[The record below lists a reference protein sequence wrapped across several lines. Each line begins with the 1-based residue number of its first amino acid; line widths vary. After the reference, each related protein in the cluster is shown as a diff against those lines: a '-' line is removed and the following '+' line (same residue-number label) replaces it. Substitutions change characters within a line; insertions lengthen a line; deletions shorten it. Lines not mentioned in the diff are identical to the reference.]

1 MSENTGPSHSLNSS
15 RSARRGDN
23 TTRQQRILGLLLETG
38 NATIDALAAH
48 FDVSRMT
55 IHRDANALAQQGLVE
70 KLHGGIAL
78 RNRAATQKTVSYR
91 MALAREG
98 KQAIIARAIS
108 LIRPEQIIIL
118 DDSTTVAEMLPLLPA
133 LAPLTIIT
141 NAMGVVQALAPY
153 PDLRLICLGGD
164 YNRPRNA
171 FFGLICEQAAQGLRA
186 NTMFLS
192 TSVVHGG
199 AAFQNNQDIIKIK
212 RVLME
217 ICDKTVLLVDSSKFR
232 KGGLYRLA
240 GLDAFDHV
248 LTDAQI
254 SPAIHEKLNAAGIPL
269 EICKPDGGS

>member
-1 MSENTGPSHSLNSS
+1 MTDNTGLSHSPAST
-15 RSARRGDN
+15 RPARRGDN
-23 TTRQQRILGLLLETG
+23 TARQQRILDLLLETG

-70 KLHGGIAL
+70 KLHGGLAL
-78 RNRAATQKTVSYR
+78 RNRTATQKTVTYR
-91 MALAREG
+91 TALAREG

-108 LIRPEQIIIL
+108 LIRPEQVLVL

-141 NAMGVVQALAPY
+141 NAMGVIEALAPY

-171 FFGLICEQAAQGLRA
+171 FFGLICEQAAQGLHA

-192 TSVVHGG
+192 TSVIHNGT
-199 AAFQNNQDIIKIK
+199 AFQNNPDIIKIK

-217 ICDKTVLLVDSSKFR
+217 ICDQTVLLVDSSKFR

-240 GLDAFDHV
+240 GLDTFDHV

-254 SPAIHEKLNAAGIPL
+254 EPAMYEKLKAANISL
-269 EICKPDGGS
+269 EICQPRDRS

>member
-1 MSENTGPSHSLNSS
+1 MTDKTGLSHVLTST

-23 TTRQQRILGLLLETG
+23 TARQQRILDLLLETG
-38 NATIDALAAH
+38 TATIDALATH

-55 IHRDANALAQQGLVE
+55 IHRDANVLAQQGLVE
-70 KLHGGIAL
+70 KQHGGIAL
-78 RNRAATQKTVSYR
+78 RNRTATQKTVSYR
-91 MALAREG
+91 TALAREG

-108 LIRPEQIIIL
+108 LIRPEQILVL

-141 NAMGVVQALAPY
+141 NAMGVIQALSPY

-171 FFGLICEQAAQGLRA
+171 FFGLICEQGAQGLHA
-186 NTMFLS
+186 DTMFLS
-192 TSVVHGG
+192 TSVIHDGT
-199 AAFQNNQDIIKIK
+199 AFQNNPDIIKIK

-217 ICDKTVLLVDSSKFR
+217 ICDQTVLLVDSSKFR
-232 KGGLYRLA
+232 TGGLYRLA

-248 LTDAQI
+248 LTDARI
-254 SPAIHEKLNAAGIPL
+254 RPAIHDKLRAAGIPL
-269 EICKPDGGS
+269 EICQPDAGS

>member
-1 MSENTGPSHSLNSS
+1 MTDNMGLSHFMPST

-23 TTRQQRILGLLLETG
+23 TARQQRILDLLLDTG
-38 NATIDALAAH
+38 HATIDALAAH

-91 MALAREG
+91 TALAREG

-171 FFGLICEQAAQGLRA
+171 FFGLICEQAAQSLRA

-192 TSVVHGG
+192 TSVVHSGT
-199 AAFQNNQDIIKIK
+199 AFQNNQDIIKIK

-217 ICDKTVLLVDSSKFR
+217 ICDQTVLLVDSSKFR

-254 SPAIHEKLNAAGIPL
+254 SPTIHEKLKAAGIPL
-269 EICKPDGGS
+269 EICKSDGGS